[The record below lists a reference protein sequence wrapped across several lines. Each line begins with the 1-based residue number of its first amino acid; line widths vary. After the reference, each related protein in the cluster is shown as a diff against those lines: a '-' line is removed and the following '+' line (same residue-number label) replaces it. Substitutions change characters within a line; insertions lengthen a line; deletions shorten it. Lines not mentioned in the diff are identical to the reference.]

1 MLEHLNREVYVAG
14 EFIFHEGE
22 AGDCAYIIESGSVA
36 IFMSTQGNEQ
46 PIGLVRR
53 GEIFGEIALLDA
65 LPRSASAKCA
75 EKTVLIPIPRKL
87 VNTILEKTDPII
99 RNLLLVVLERYRV
112 NSSIPS
118 VAAEDHSK
126 PYADILQQRDSL
138 RGEVTQKLT
147 LAHDIAHGLKNDEF
161 DLYYQPI
168 CDLSSA
174 AVAGYEALIRWNHPR
189 NGLVSPL
196 DFLWIA
202 ESTGQ
207 IEEIGLWTLERACRD
222 WPILRQHTDHK
233 SPFISVN
240 LSANQLVSEDLIS
253 NLSNLLLR
261 YQIQANELKL
271 ELTESIFIDNPEQ
284 ALILLSL
291 LTRLGCS
298 LALDDYG
305 TGYSGLNSL
314 QRYPIGT
321 MKIDQSFISTMNSSA
336 QSKEIVQSSIKL
348 AHSLGMNVVA
358 EGIETEDIYQSLIE
372 MKCDFGQGWYFGR
385 PTALK
390 KQA

>member
-1 MLEHLNREVYVAG
+1 V
-14 EFIFHEGE
+14 
-22 AGDCAYIIESGSVA
+22 
-36 IFMSTQGNEQ
+36 
-46 PIGLVRR
+46 
-53 GEIFGEIALLDA
+53 
-65 LPRSASAKCA
+65 

-112 NSSIPS
+112 NSNVPS
-118 VAAEDHSK
+118 VPAENASNTDT
-126 PYADILQQRDSL
+126 DTLQQRDSL

-147 LAHDIAHGLKNDEF
+147 LAHDIAHGLKNNEF

-168 CDLSSA
+168 CDLSSG

-240 LSANQLVSEDLIS
+240 LSANQLIGESLIKDLS
-253 NLSNLLLR
+253 SLLLR

-291 LTRLGCS
+291 LTKLGCS

-336 QSKEIVQSSIKL
+336 QSNEIVHSSIKL

-390 KQA
+390 IKA